1 MAFAEVLNLSSFIL
15 YTMYTYNCKG
25 HVVNIYVARSRLLYL
40 YIEKKHQ
47 VSKIK
52 QNNAINTVRIRIIF
66 KI

>member
-40 YIEKKHQ
+40 YIEKTL
-47 VSKIK
+47 SK
-52 QNNAINTVRIRIIF
+52 QN
-66 KI
+66 